1 MGKLGLV
8 KSITSLEYMRL
19 IGKHYPSPS
28 GYTRMI
34 VIQRQLRLGYEL
46 GADDY
51 GTKPFSPKVLV
62 ARAKELM
69 KRVEGR
75 IMQR

>member
-1 MGKLGLV
+1 M
-8 KSITSLEYMRL
+8 
-19 IGKHYPSPS
+19 
-28 GYTRMI
+28 
-34 VIQRQLRLGYEL
+34 GYEL

-62 ARAKELM
+62 ARAKALM